1 MKSFNVIIHDFNG
14 KTFVPYDIMSYLIKE
29 YNELETKPS
38 TNKELR
44 DFVEQKALYQ
54 WWSRCE
60 YEIILV
66 DWPNKSIAEKWDV
79 YRQVMMNIDV
89 IMDILI
95 ENINGNSTEKIN
107 N

>member
-14 KTFVPYDIMSYLIKE
+14 KTFIPYDIMSYLIKE

-44 DFVEQKALYQ
+44 DFVEQRARYQ
-54 WWSRCE
+54 WWARCE

-66 DWPNKSIAEKWDV
+66 DWPNQKVSEKWDV
-79 YRQVMMNIDV
+79 YRQVMMNIDLV
-89 IMDILI
+89 VETLI
-95 ENINGNSTEKIN
+95 ENINGNTEP
-107 N
+107 